1 MNNVLTILRREFQ
14 AYFLSPIAYFVY
26 FVLFAYTGWTWY
38 HQAVQFS
45 EMCSYVVQQSQMMQ
59 QPPPNLNVTFGVV
72 GPTLFNILF
81 VFIFLVPLV
90 TMRQYAEE
98 QKSGTMELLLTAPLT
113 NGQIIVGKFLAS
125 FLFLATA
132 IALTF
137 PYVALVGVFGAPH
150 WPSVGA
156 AYLGIF
162 LCTGSFVAWG
172 LFFSS
177 VTENQI
183 IAAAGA
189 YVANLFFFVIYW
201 AVGRTEGVVET
212 FFENLSVI
220 THVSDF
226 MQGIVDVKDLVYYA
240 TTILFALYLT
250 SRQVESRR
258 WRL

>member
-1 MNNVLTILRREFQ
+1 MRNVMSIFRREYR
-14 AYFLSPIAYFVY
+14 AYFLSPIAYFVF

-38 HQAVQFS
+38 HQSVQFS
-45 EMCSYVVQQSQMMQ
+45 EMCSYVTQQAQMMQ
-59 QPPPNLNVTFGVV
+59 QPAPSLNVTFGVV
-72 GPTLFNILF
+72 GPTLFNVLF

-98 QKSGTMELLLTAPLT
+98 EKSGTMELLLTSPLT
-113 NGQIIVGKFLAS
+113 NWQIIIGKFLSS

-132 IALTF
+132 VALTL
-137 PYVALVGVFGAPH
+137 PYVVLIGVFAEPH
-150 WPSVGA
+150 WPSVA
-156 AYLGIF
+156 ASYLGIL

-189 YVANLFFFVIYW
+189 YIANLFFFVVYW
-201 AVGRTEGVVET
+201 AVGRTEGVVQA

-240 TTILFALYLT
+240 TTIFFALYLT